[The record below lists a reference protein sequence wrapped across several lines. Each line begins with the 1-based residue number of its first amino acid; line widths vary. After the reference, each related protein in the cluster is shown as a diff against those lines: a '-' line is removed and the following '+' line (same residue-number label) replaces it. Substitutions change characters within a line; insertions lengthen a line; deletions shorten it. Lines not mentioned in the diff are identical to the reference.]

1 VSAFV
6 IRNTCVCAQVEKK
19 PVATDAIATSEAVN
33 DEHLPLVS
41 GARSMVQN
49 NNWGDDDAGLKS
61 MASAKAAPMSD
72 LKKKLLGAIL
82 ACIAGLCYGF
92 NMAPVIYLSQKYPC
106 AGPFAF
112 AFSHFSGIFLTS
124 TVIMLVYAIVKKNQP
139 YIEPRSVL
147 GGLGGGCLWGLAQC
161 AWFAANVNLG
171 PAIAFP
177 IITTGTG
184 FFFFF
189 LFVCFPF

>member
-1 VSAFV
+1 MSHSK
-6 IRNTCVCAQVEKK
+6 TQQVEKK
-19 PVATDAIATSEAVN
+19 PVATDAIGGPVN
-33 DEHLPLVS
+33 EEQLPLVS
-41 GARSMVQN
+41 GARSLVQN
-49 NNWGDDDAGLKS
+49 NSWGDDDAGPRTPPVTATK
-61 MASAKAAPMSD
+61 APMSD
-72 LKKKLLGAIL
+72 LHKKVIGAVL
-82 ACIAGLCYGF
+82 ACFAGLCYGF

-177 IITTGTG
+177 IITTGEQAG
-184 FFFFF
+184 VAFCS
-189 LFVCFPF
+189 LVPF